1 MSCYDAER
9 INRYLEGELDIAA
22 REEFERHLGLCPACR
37 RAVDEWRRM
46 TEAASSLPPLELPA
60 GFSQRVMARIEGRPR
75 TSVFGWL
82 ALGSTAFVSLAAVV
96 VGVLVV
102 LGYSPTELITGF
114 EGFLVTTFK
123 NGAMLFGQATT
134 LVTQVVSVIGH
145 FLSAM
150 WDGLSG
156 LASVIP
162 LPVVLVILTVQILII
177 ASSVYGLRKILIGV
191 RS

>member
-1 MSCYDAER
+1 MSCSDSER
-9 INRYLEGELDIAA
+9 IDRYLEGELDAVA
-22 REEFERHLGLCPACR
+22 REEFERHLDLCPACR
-37 RAVDEWRRM
+37 RAVNEWRLM
-46 TEAASSLPPLELPA
+46 TETAASLPPLELPPD
-60 GFSQRVMARIEGRPR
+60 FCRRVMDRIEGRPR

-102 LGYSPTELITGF
+102 FGHSLTELVAGL

-134 LVTQVVSVIGH
+134 LITQVLSVLGH
-145 FLSAM
+145 FLSAF

-156 LASVIP
+156 LASVVP
-162 LPVVLVILTVQILII
+162 LPLALAILAVQVLII
-177 ASSVYGLRKILIGV
+177 ASSIYGLRKILIGV